1 MNQRC
6 KIGWLSVAALS
17 VLLFSGC
24 DHNKPSPG
32 NFKAALQAHF
42 DQKPQCLNIGVA
54 KFPADAVFD
63 DHGKP
68 AVRDEFGLALAN
80 VAETLA
86 ALKDAGLLTAQDSV
100 KTVPGSGWG
109 DPAKSRRVITYAI
122 APESKSLW
130 QTKGNA
136 EVPCYGYVHVK
147 SVDNYTEP
155 ADMLGQTA
163 STVSFA
169 YNVDRI
175 APWAQNAEVQK
186 AVPSLKDIV
195 STEHQDKALMV
206 LTHNGWML
214 PTQ

>member
-42 DQKPQCLNIGVA
+42 DQTPQCLNFRVA
-54 KFPADAVFD
+54 AYPVDAVFD
-63 DHGKP
+63 DHGQP
-68 AVRDEFGLALAN
+68 AVGRFGMAIPDA
-80 VAETLA
+80 AETLA
-86 ALKDAGLLTAQDSV
+86 ALKDAGLLTAQESM

-109 DPAKSRRVITYAI
+109 DPAKSRRVITYSIDPGSKAYWRI
-122 APESKSLW
+122 AGAAAS
-130 QTKGNA
+130 
-136 EVPCYGYVHVK
+136 PCYGYIHVT

-163 STVSFA
+163 STVSFT
-169 YNVDRI
+169 YNIDRI
-175 APWAQNAEVQK
+175 APWARNAEIQK
-186 AVPSLKDIV
+186 AVPTLKTIV
-195 STEHQDKALMV
+195 STERQEKTLMV

-214 PTQ
+214 PAQ

>member
-17 VLLFSGC
+17 VILFSGC

-32 NFKAALQAHF
+32 NFKAALQTHF
-42 DQKPQCLNIGVA
+42 DQTPQCLNLRVD

-63 DHGKP
+63 DKGKP
-68 AVRDEFGLALAN
+68 AVRYGIGINSADL
-80 VAETLA
+80 AETFA
-86 ALKDAGLLTAQDSV
+86 ALKDAGMLTAQDGV

-109 DPAKSRRVITYAI
+109 DRAKSRRVITYAI

-130 QTKGNA
+130 QIKGNT
-136 EVPCYGYVHVK
+136 EMLCYGYVHVK

-155 ADMLGQTA
+155 ADMLGQTS
-163 STVSFA
+163 STVSFT

-186 AVPSLKDIV
+186 AVPNLTAIV
-195 STEHQDKALMV
+195 SADRQDKALLV

-214 PTQ
+214 ATQ